1 MFNNKNKIE
10 NAAKWS
16 KERLDAELEKGYN
29 DMLKGRIT
37 PLDEI
42 YAKLSEAISEIKN
55 GSQGADA
62 EIQIPVLPNPP
73 RSAPSSG
80 PSSKVSVG

>member
-1 MFNNKNKIE
+1 MNKIE

-16 KERLDAELEKGYN
+16 KERLNAELEKGYN

-37 PLDEI
+37 PLDDI

-55 GSQGADA
+55 GASVADA
-62 EIQIPVLPNPP
+62 EEFIKGLMN
-73 RSAPSSG
+73 S
-80 PSSKVSVG
+80 

>member
-1 MFNNKNKIE
+1 MNKIE

-29 DMLKGRIT
+29 DMLKGHIT
-37 PLDEI
+37 PWNAI
-42 YAKLSEAISEIKN
+42 YAKLSEAISKIKN

-62 EIQIPVLPNPP
+62 EKFIKNLNF
-73 RSAPSSG
+73 
-80 PSSKVSVG
+80 